1 MTMIHDLKILPEW
14 FNAVVSGV
22 KTFEIRKD
30 DRNYNPRDVL
40 LLREWDGKKYT
51 GRICKADVTM
61 VLRGKY
67 CREGYC
73 TMSIRVLNGNEQAA
87 KWIPCSERLPEQDT
101 MVIVCYFG
109 SDVIMPMQ
117 GETVTEAMARQ
128 NKVPTVTMGFLS
140 DEGWNGAD
148 FFPMM
153 VQPAFWMPLPDP
165 PERSEEG

>member
-1 MTMIHDLKILPEW
+1 MQIEEAIDRIAAIREDIVPNSRDHYALSAGISALT
-14 FNAVVSGV
+14 
-22 KTFEIRKD
+22 EITKR
-30 DRNYNPRDVL
+30 R
-40 LLREWDGKKYT
+40 
-51 GRICKADVTM
+51 
-61 VLRGKY
+61 
-67 CREGYC
+67 
-73 TMSIRVLNGNEQAA
+73 
-87 KWIPCSERLPEQDT
+87 WIPCKEQLPEQDT

-140 DEGWNGAD
+140 EEGWNGAD

-165 PERSEEG
+165 PERSEEE